1 PFGRPTSPV
10 PCVLRSAWP
19 PRDSGS
25 VGGKVGWAWAVVVFP
40 RVYHPARVFDRAAA
54 CCPLPP
60 VGLPC
65 VGPVLGPLDLV
76 CPDLVCPDLDCPGPA
91 CPDLGFC
98 PDLDFYP
105 GPDPSDPDLRPA
117 CPVVAVVALPAFFW
131 PG

>member
-1 PFGRPTSPV
+1 
-10 PCVLRSAWP
+10 
-19 PRDSGS
+19 
-25 VGGKVGWAWAVVVFP
+25 GWAWAVVVFP

-60 VGLPC
+60 VGLPW
-65 VGPVLGPLDLV
+65 VGPVLGPL
-76 CPDLVCPDLDCPGPA
+76 DLVCPDLDCPGPA

-131 PG
+131 PGPGCIGSHRPVGRSSGLPYRLPPLFGIPCSS